1 MRKKSQSM
9 IPKIG
14 ARNAPYP
21 VNHTNMYEFASLV
34 SFQGRHK
41 VPKIIERIA
50 DVRKDNFE
58 GAKF

>member
-1 MRKKSQSM
+1 M

-34 SFQGRHK
+34 SFLGRHK